1 MATINTSSESEIEME
16 KKDEKLRREANAVL
30 AYLQHC
36 AVTLGWRIQGDI
48 AMYKDADKYK
58 TTFKEWK

>member
-1 MATINTSSESEIEME
+1 ME